1 VRLPIKGYLLFRRFS
16 TRMSTTPV
24 YRSTASFA
32 RKHPRVSVIAAGAAA
47 AGMITAATATAGVAA
62 IGQAG
67 TSQTPG
73 HSAAMAF
80 DADSGLTRP
89 VTTGGSASPL
99 APAHAHATAA
109 HPAAKP
115 AIVDAKVKHVAAR
128 PKPAAKPKPVPQPY
142 SLYDSVTPS
151 SLPSGAP
158 AAVYANGAYASSAS
172 QVAGHKSVLWIDT
185 NGSDPKANVLDV
197 EPGDATPYG
206 AAQWVHAKL
215 SADPASTAIVYT
227 MMSDWQQVKD
237 GVHALPVSMQR
248 HVQYWIAD
256 PTGTPH
262 IVPGSN
268 ATQWYWGS
276 SIDKSMANGN
286 FNK

>member
-1 VRLPIKGYLLFRRFS
+1 LFPRIN
-16 TRMSTTPV
+16 TRMSNTPL
-24 YRSTASFA
+24 YRSTANFA
-32 RKHPRVSVIAAGAAA
+32 RKHPRVSVITAGAAA
-47 AGMITAATATAGVAA
+47 AGMIAAATATAATATAGVAA
-62 IGQAG
+62 VGHTG
-67 TSQTPG
+67 TSQTAS
-73 HSAAMAF
+73 HSAAAAF
-80 DADSGLTRP
+80 NASLA
-89 VTTGGSASPL
+89 TT
-99 APAHAHATAA
+99 HTHTTAA

-115 AIVDAKVKHVAAR
+115 AVVDAKVKQA
-128 PKPAAKPKPVPQPY
+128 AAKPKPVVKAKPKRVAQPY

-158 AAVYANGAYASSAS
+158 AAVYANGSYASSAS

-215 SADPASTAIVYT
+215 SADPNSTAIVYT
-227 MMSDWQQVKD
+227 MMSDWSQVKAD
-237 GVHALPVSMQR
+237 VHALPVSMQR

-262 IVPGSN
+262 IVPGSS

-276 SIDKSMANGN
+276 SIDQSMANGN

>member
-1 VRLPIKGYLLFRRFS
+1 
-16 TRMSTTPV
+16 MSTAPL
-24 YRSTASFA
+24 YRSTAKFA
-32 RKHPRVSVIAAGAAA
+32 RKHPRASVIAAGAAA
-47 AGMITAATATAGVAA
+47 AGMITAATATAGVVA
-62 IGQAG
+62 IGHTDMSK
-67 TSQTPG
+67 TSG
-73 HSAAMAF
+73 HSATTAF
-80 DADSGLTRP
+80 AAASGLKRSAA
-89 VTTGGSASPL
+89 TGGSTSPL
-99 APAHAHATAA
+99 ATAATHAVAA

-115 AIVDAKVKHVAAR
+115 AVVAAR
-128 PKPAAKPKPVPQPY
+128 VKQVPAKPKPVAKPTPAAKPKAAPQPY

-158 AAVYANGAYASSAS
+158 AAVYANGSYASSAS

-206 AAQWVHAKL
+206 AAQWVHTKL
-215 SADPASTAIVYT
+215 AADPNSTAIVYT
-227 MMSDWQQVKD
+227 MMSDWQQVKAD
-237 GVHALPVSMQR
+237 VHALPGSMQR

-262 IVPGSN
+262 IVPGST

-276 SIDKSMANGN
+276 SIDQSMANAN